1 LTFVITVAQ
10 PAARPWDG
18 QRILRFLTGLAMLA
32 LAVTLRLPAPA
43 VPVTVAAPVAP
54 ASVAVVTEVAAPD
67 PETYEAGR
75 TEPEPA
81 AEPAVAP
88 ATVTFTT
95 RIPGGETP
103 GTTGSR
109 APPAA

>member
-43 VPVTVAAPVAP
+43 VPLTEAAPVAP
-54 ASVAVVTEVAAPD
+54 ASVTVATEVSAPD
-67 PETYEAGR
+67 PEIYDAGR
-75 TEPEPA
+75 IEPEPV
-81 AEPAVAP
+81 AEAAVAP

-103 GTTGSR
+103 GTAGSR

>member
-1 LTFVITVAQ
+1 MITVSQ

-43 VPVTVAAPVAP
+43 IPVATAAPAAPAVVATVA
-54 ASVAVVTEVAAPD
+54 EVAAPD
-67 PETYEAGR
+67 PETYEADR
-75 TEPEPA
+75 VESEPA
-81 AEPAVAP
+81 PIAVADA

-95 RIPGGETP
+95 RIPRGEMP
-103 GTTGSR
+103 GATGSR
-109 APPAA
+109 APPAL

>member
-1 LTFVITVAQ
+1 VATV
-10 PAARPWDG
+10 
-18 QRILRFLTGLAMLA
+18 
-32 LAVTLRLPAPA
+32 
-43 VPVTVAAPVAP
+43 
-54 ASVAVVTEVAAPD
+54 VAAPD
-67 PETYEAGR
+67 PEIYEADR
-75 TEPEPA
+75 IEPEPA

-103 GTTGSR
+103 GATGSR

>member
-1 LTFVITVAQ
+1 MITVAQ

-32 LAVTLRLPAPA
+32 LAVTLRLPGPA
-43 VPVTVAAPVAP
+43 VPITAAAPVAP
-54 ASVAVVTEVAAPD
+54 APVAATAGITAPD
-67 PETYEAGR
+67 PDVYEAER
-75 TEPEPA
+75 IEPVPV

-95 RIPGGETP
+95 RIPRGESP
-103 GTTGSR
+103 AVTGAR
-109 APPAA
+109 APPAR